1 MKNLILES
9 LIIMS
14 FDSYGINCKVRYLT
28 ESFYLGA
35 GIAFGE
41 DVKKPSIN
49 DEVCWSLG
57 SRFGKRLIDRAISDY
72 DEDDCYDAFDSGEE
86 QGLEARQSDLEYPQ
100 YCYDLGLKYG
110 FSLLAT
116 GARDKYFHV
125 VGNDCIEEYE
135 KGFEAGISN
144 RPITVRPNTKLA
156 FCYRTGYGDSR
167 Y

>member
-1 MKNLILES
+1 MKNLILVS

-35 GIAFGE
+35 GKAFGYR
-41 DVKKPSIN
+41 VKKPSIN

-57 SRFGKRLIDRAISDY
+57 VRLGKRLIDRAISDH

-116 GARDKYFHV
+116 GARDKYFDV

-144 RPITVRPNTKLA
+144 RPITVRTNTKLA
-156 FCYRTGYGDSR
+156 FCYRTGYADSR